1 MKGQSPPTV
10 VNHTAQVLGTN
21 FTFSSRVET
30 TFNSEPSLQSP
41 NRSVPVLVKH
51 SFFFFVSEKVV
62 FLPESALPC
71 YQ

>member
-21 FTFSSRVET
+21 FTFFSRAGT
-30 TFNSEPSLQSP
+30 AFNSEPSLQSP

-51 SFFFFVSEKVV
+51 SFFFVSEKVV

-71 YQ
+71 CQ